1 MTDTIRVFVQVGVEF
16 DEANA
21 DLYLQ
26 EAQQA
31 ADSRSTTPVTDLHF
45 VRRVGWPRQLGPV
58 PDDITVEYLMY
69 EGTGTSPVTN

>member
-1 MTDTIRVFVQVGVEF
+1 MTETIRVFVAVSVGF
-16 DEANA
+16 DEAHA
-21 DLYLQ
+21 GLYLQ
-26 EAQQA
+26 EAQYA

-69 EGTGTSPVTN
+69 EGTGTPPADN